1 MRKKD
6 ILLSP
11 SLLSCDFARAGEQL
25 DKIAACGVKWL
36 HLDVMDGIF
45 VPNISFGIPVI
56 RSLRRST
63 GLVFDTHLMITGPE
77 RYIEQ
82 FASAGSDFITIHAEA
97 TPDPA
102 SALSKIRS
110 LGKKAGVSIKP
121 GTPAET
127 VFPLLEKCDL
137 VLVMTV
143 EPGFG
148 GQRYMENCTQK
159 IAALKQYIKAH
170 KLKTLVSADGGIDV
184 STAPAA
190 AAAGADVLVAGSAVF
205 GKNDIPAAVAAL
217 RAAVPGLV

>member
-1 MRKKD
+1 MRKKN
-6 ILLSP
+6 ITLSP

-25 DKIAACGVKWL
+25 DELAACGVKWL
-36 HLDVMDGIF
+36 HLDVMDGVF

-56 RSLRRST
+56 KSLRRST
-63 GLVFDTHLMITGPE
+63 KLIFDTHLMITEPE

-82 FASAGSDFITIHAEA
+82 FASAGSDWITIHAEA
-97 TPDPA
+97 TPDPEN
-102 SALSKIRS
+102 ALEKIRS

-121 GTPAET
+121 GTKAET

-148 GQRYMENCTQK
+148 GQRYIESCTQK
-159 IAALKQYIKAH
+159 IAGLKEYIRAH
-170 KLKTLVSADGGIDV
+170 KLKTLVSVDGGIDV

-205 GKNDIPAAVAAL
+205 GKNDIPAAIASL

>member
-1 MRKKD
+1 MRKKN

-25 DKIAACGVKWL
+25 EQISACGVKWL

-56 RSLRRST
+56 KSLRRST
-63 GLVFDTHLMITGPE
+63 GLVFDTHLMITEPE

-110 LGKKAGVSIKP
+110 LGKKAGISVKP
-121 GTPAET
+121 GTKAES
-127 VFPLLEKCDL
+127 VFPLLEICDL
-137 VLVMTV
+137 ALVMTV

-148 GQRYMENCTQK
+148 GQRYMESCTRK
-159 IAALKQYIKAH
+159 IADFKEYIKAH
-170 KLKTLVSADGGIDV
+170 KLKTLVSVDGGIDV

-190 AAAGADVLVAGSAVF
+190 AEAGADVLVAGSAVF
-205 GKNDIPAAVAAL
+205 GKNDIPASVAAL